1 MHTLTR
7 LTAAAA
13 LALTFGTAL
22 AAGIPTQTYDAALA
36 ARLPETIRTS
46 GVLRNA
52 VNGTF
57 VPYSITKG
65 NNELDGATADFSKA
79 LGEIL
84 GVKVVHTPLQGLSAV
99 LLGIRSNRYDASIAP
114 VGDFPDREAQS
125 DFVDYVQEYVVFAV
139 AKGNPKK
146 VNDITDTCGLRV
158 SVMAAGS
165 AERTMKAQSESCVK
179 AGKPAVKLMSFEG
192 QAAPLLAV
200 RSGRADAFFSSQAP
214 LTYFV
219 NQDPAHL
226 EIAAAGHKNGFKDLY
241 QGAVVAKGSAL
252 GPVLLDAF
260 KILHK
265 NGTYDLIM
273 DKWGLQ
279 NNKLAEPA
287 LNKAGAAAK

>member
-1 MHTLTR
+1 MQSLAKSF
-7 LTAAAA
+7 AAAMMT
-13 LALTFGTAL
+13 LAVGSAV
-22 AAGIPTQTYDAALA
+22 AADIPTQTYDAALA
-36 ARLPETIRTS
+36 ARVPAAIRSS

-79 LGEIL
+79 IGELLGL
-84 GVKVVHTPLQGLSAV
+84 KVVHTPLQGLSAV

-114 VGDFPDREAQS
+114 VGDFPDREQQN

-146 VNDITDTCGLRV
+146 VNDIADTCGLRV

-165 AERTMKAQSESCVK
+165 AERTIRKQSEACVK
-179 AGKPAVKLMSFEG
+179 AGKKPVNVLSYEG

-219 NQDPAHL
+219 NQDKAHL
-226 EIAAAGHKNGFKDLY
+226 EIAAAGRKNGFGDLY

-260 KILHK
+260 KILQK
-265 NGTYDLIM
+265 NGTYEKIM
-273 DKWGLQ
+273 KKWGLD
-279 NNKLAEPA
+279 NNILAEA
-287 LNKAGAAAK
+287 GMNKAGAAAK